1 MVAEWVAREFD
12 SVSFGDKRLDSR
24 LKVCITQAASMAE
37 STPDRARSK
46 ADLKATY
53 RFVDNEKVTGENI
66 LNEHNQKTRGR
77 CGDQKKVYLLQD
89 TTDADLTKPKQ
100 AVRGA
105 GPLGTDKRQGFFYHP
120 LYAVAENGVPLG
132 TVDQVLWTRNPE
144 SLDVPSK
151 ERAAERKRASFEEK
165 ESCRWLEMMQSG
177 EQIARSLPQTHFIMV
192 ADSEADIGELYSEA
206 PDFPDNYDFI
216 IRQCKPHLIVS
227 ASDSATGLQLQGKSV
242 EEALAT
248 AAWRSNRK
256 VSVGGREA
264 PVLPDDQKRARKQAR
279 TPREADLRIRAITVT
294 IVGPR
299 RAGGGSLPNVTLNVV
314 EVLEENP
321 PEGELPIHWI
331 LFTTLPV
338 ATIADIEAVVDG
350 YCHRWA
356 VELYFKTLKSGLKIE
371 DMKYETLERY
381 QTAFSMLTIVA
392 WRVEYLKGATRSD
405 PDSSCEKYFT
415 KDEWMSVMIF
425 VTRRP
430 VDSNTPPTMVN
441 FMTAIAELGGYINKK
456 AQGPPGSKTIWR
468 GMSRFEIIV
477 QAYQAFG

>member
-1 MVAEWVAREFD
+1 MIVEWVAREFD
-12 SVSFGDKRLDSR
+12 SVTFGDGRLDKR
-24 LKVCITQAASMAE
+24 VKICISQAASLAE

-46 ADLKATY
+46 ANLKATY
-53 RFVDNEKVTGENI
+53 RFVDNEKVTVEKI
-66 LNEHNQKTRGR
+66 LGEHNEKARSR
-77 CGDQKKVYLLQD
+77 CAEQKKVYLIQD
-89 TTDADLTKPKQ
+89 TSEVELTKPKQ

-120 LYAVAENGVPLG
+120 LYAVAENGVPQG
-132 TVDQVLWTRNPE
+132 TVDQVIWTRDPE

-177 EQIARSLPQTHFIMV
+177 EQIARSLPETHFIMV
-192 ADSEADIGELYSEA
+192 ADSEADIGELFSEA
-206 PDFPDNYDFI
+206 LDFPDNYDFI
-216 IRQCKPHLIVS
+216 IRQCKTHLIVS
-227 ASDSATGLQLQGKSV
+227 ACDSATGLQLEGKSV
-242 EEALAT
+242 EEAFSKAT
-248 AAWRSNRK
+248 WRSTRM

-279 TPREADLRIRAITVT
+279 TSREAELRFRAITVT

-299 RAGGGSLPNVTLNVV
+299 RPGGGSLPNVMLNVV
-314 EVLEENP
+314 EVMEEKP
-321 PEGELPIHWI
+321 PEGELPIRWI
-331 LFTTLPV
+331 LFTTLPI
-338 ATIADIEAVVDG
+338 ATITDIEKVIDG
-350 YCHRWA
+350 YCQRWS

-405 PDSSCEKYFT
+405 PESKCEKYFT
-415 KDEWMSVMIF
+415 KDEWMATMIF

-430 VDSNTPPTMVN
+430 VNPNQPPTMEK
-441 FMTAIAELGGYINKK
+441 FMTTIAELGGYINKK
-456 AQGPPGSKTIWR
+456 AQGPPGSTTIWR